1 MNQQDQPNKKTM
13 TAKAAAEYLSK
24 ALGEKPAFWETWLAN
39 DRRPNRVNRLIPVVP
54 GPGRPRYAV
63 AAVDAY
69 IEVCD
74 AKNSSPVLTALSER
88 ATRRSRRF
96 TPHIYSLKAEDGAEK
111 PMVIL
116 ITHEPLRLYEL
127 SVAEA
132 RQIATRFINA
142 AEEIEEE
149 ARCTEHTT
157 PGVQHDESKG
167 ETAK

>member
-1 MNQQDQPNKKTM
+1 MIQQDQASTKTM
-13 TAKAAAEYLSK
+13 TAKSAAEYLSQ
-24 ALGEKPAFWETWLAN
+24 ALGGKPSFWETWLAN

-74 AKNSSPVLTALSER
+74 AKNTSPVLTVRSER
-88 ATRRSRRF
+88 ASRRSRRF
-96 TPHIYSLKAEDGAEK
+96 TPHIYALKAEDGAET
-111 PMVIL
+111 PMVVL

-127 SVAEA
+127 SPTEA
-132 RQIATRFINA
+132 RQIAARLINA

-157 PGVQHDESKG
+157 PGVHLHESKG
-167 ETAK
+167 GTAN